1 MTVLTACEILPRLR
15 AGVAQLVEY
24 KLPKLGVA
32 GSNPVARS
40 INSLAP
46 RQGVLKGVGSGVRF
60 LMIRCAGFLL
70 ALTLILTIG
79 FSSTVFAFRPFLETD
94 SAVPLEKGASLL
106 ESGFKYERYS
116 SPTAN
121 NYQLSAEL
129 TFGLLTNLEFEVEI
143 PYVILK
149 TDSIDNSGLGDVTLK
164 WKLGLLK
171 AREAI
176 PLSLAA
182 QLVVKLPTCDEGK
195 LYDDRANRTCTG
207 ETDIGFVGLATKE
220 FASVTVHL
228 NLGYF
233 FIGDP
238 AGIDLKNVFRYS
250 LGIQDHSIL
259 PAAITPMIEL
269 AGETQR
275 NPSVNSDPISVLAG
289 VGYDIG
295 RGILLDAAL
304 SFGVTRASPDYSFT
318 VGMTYHF

>member
-1 MTVLTACEILPRLR
+1 MILTYLDGVIQSWQ

-40 INSLAP
+40 NLST
-46 RQGVLKGVGSGVRF
+46 GMRF
-60 LMIRCAGFLL
+60 SMIRCKGFLL
-70 ALTLILTIG
+70 AFTLILTIG
-79 FSSTVFAFRPFLETD
+79 FSTTASAFRPFLETD
-94 SAVPLEKGASLL
+94 LAVPLEKGTSLL
-106 ESGFKYERYS
+106 ESGFKYEHYS
-116 SPTAN
+116 SPSGN
-121 NYQLSAEL
+121 NYQLSVEL
-129 TFGLLTNLEFEVEI
+129 TFGLLTNLEFEVEL

-149 TDSIDNSGLGDVTLK
+149 TDTIDDSGLGDVNLK

-182 QLVVKLPTCDEGK
+182 QLVLKLPTCNDR
-195 LYDDRANRTCTG
+195 LYDNRANRTCTG
-207 ETDIGFVGLATKE
+207 ETDVGFVGLASKE

-233 FIGDP
+233 FIGNP
-238 AGIDLKNVFRYS
+238 PGIDLKNVFRYS
-250 LGIQDHSIL
+250 LAIQDHSIL
-259 PAAITPMIEL
+259 PVTITPMIEL

-275 NPSVNSDPISVLAG
+275 KSSVNSDPISVLVG

-304 SFGVTRASPDYSFT
+304 GIGLTRASPDYSAT
-318 VGMTYHF
+318 VGMAYHF